1 MTERPRVVLH
11 RLSGSKK
18 ALDACRL
25 VEKLYLAGEKVVV
38 WFQDQG
44 RAAIF
49 DQYLWTFSD
58 TSFVPHRLVMDRG
71 EVDEPVA
78 IVVGELANPNQ
89 ASHLVVVELPKNLKH
104 VAGFALVHDLLLA
117 GEERKDRWE
126 AAGFSVEEAKTR

>member
-1 MTERPRVVLH
+1 MVLH
-11 RLSGSKK
+11 RLAGSKK

-58 TSFVPHRLVMDRG
+58 TSFVPHRLVVEKS

-78 IVVGELANPNQ
+78 IVVGELQNPNQ
-89 ASHLVVVELPKNLKH
+89 ASHLVVVEPPKNFKA
-104 VAGFALVHDLLLA
+104 VRGFVQVHDLLLA

-126 AAGFSVEEAKTR
+126 AAGFQVEEAKAR

>member
-11 RLSGSKK
+11 RLAGSKK

>member
-58 TSFVPHRLVMDRG
+58 TSFVPHRLVVDRG
-71 EVDEPVA
+71 EADEPVA

>member
-1 MTERPRVVLH
+1 MVLLH

-58 TSFVPHRLVMDRG
+58 TSFVPHRLV
-71 EVDEPVA
+71 VDKGQVEEPVA
-78 IVVGELANPNQ
+78 IVVGELVNPNQ
-89 ASHLVVVELPKNLKH
+89 ASHLVVVEPPKNYKGIR
-104 VAGFALVHDLLLA
+104 GFTQVHDLLLA
-117 GEERKDRWE
+117 GEERKDKWE
-126 AAGFSVEEAKTR
+126 AAGFQVEEARTR